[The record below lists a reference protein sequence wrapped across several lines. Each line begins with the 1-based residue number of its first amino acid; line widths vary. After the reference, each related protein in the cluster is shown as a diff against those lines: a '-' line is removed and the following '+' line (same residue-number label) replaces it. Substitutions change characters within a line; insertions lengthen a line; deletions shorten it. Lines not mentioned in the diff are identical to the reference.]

1 MIYRHATNLRAPFE
15 PVDLNLL
22 IALTDYRIGPPVPA
36 AHGTAYP
43 LTKLKEE
50 GFVGLYLSEIELATN
65 KEVIKRTGWTNR
77 VLGPEVYSGE

>member
-15 PVDLNLL
+15 PIDLNLL

-36 AHGTAYP
+36 LHGTAYP
-43 LTKLKEE
+43 LARLKAE

-65 KEVIKRTGWTNR
+65 KEVIKRTGWTSR
-77 VLGPEVYSGE
+77 VLGPEVYSVE